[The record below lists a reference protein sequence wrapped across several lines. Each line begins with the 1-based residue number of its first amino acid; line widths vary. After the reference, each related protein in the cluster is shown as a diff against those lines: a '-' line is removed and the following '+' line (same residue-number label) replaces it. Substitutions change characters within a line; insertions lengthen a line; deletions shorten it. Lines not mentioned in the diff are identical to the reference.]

1 MNVSGIEHVE
11 FYVDDAGRAAA
22 DLGAR
27 YGFTI
32 DEVGKGDDS
41 GAGTRFREGGGSHA
55 DTGSRSDAAYSAQTH
70 TVAVRQGRIKLLLTS
85 ATDPDHPAR
94 RYVERHGDGVAVIA
108 LGCRDPRA
116 AFANALEAGAQPL
129 RYPVPTI
136 AGFGDVA
143 LRFVDAGIAS
153 VGATADA
160 SAPLLEIDH
169 VALCVPARELK
180 QAVRFSEAALGFRE
194 IFREYVRIGSQGM
207 DSVVVQSESGA
218 VTFTLLEPDTTR
230 RPGQIDAFLDA
241 HGGAGVQHL
250 AFRTDDIAAAIS
262 KLTGRGVS
270 FLTTPS
276 QYYDV
281 LSARVGDPAIALDTL
296 RHLNVLVDRDHGGQL
311 FQIFTRSAHPRG
323 TLFFELIERR
333 GACTFGT
340 ANIRALYEAVER
352 QQSAEYV

>member
-22 DLGAR
+22 ELAAR

-32 DEVGKGDDS
+32 DAAGEDDSHGDDDQDDS
-41 GAGTRFREGGGSHA
+41 GAGTN
-55 DTGSRSDAAYSAQTH
+55 
-70 TVAVRQGRIKLLLTS
+70 TVLIRQGQIKLLLTS
-85 ATDPDHPAR
+85 ATDPGHPAR
-94 RYVERHGDGVAVIA
+94 HYVEQHGDGVAAIA

-116 AFANALEAGAQPL
+116 ALASAIEAGAQPL
-129 RYPVPTI
+129 RHRVPTI

-143 LRFVDAGIAS
+143 LRFVDAAVTS
-153 VGATADA
+153 ADVA
-160 SAPLLEIDH
+160 DNQTPLLEIDH
-169 VALCVPARELK
+169 VALCVPAGELK
-180 QAVRFSEAALGFRE
+180 DAVRFSETALGFRE
-194 IFREYVRIGSQGM
+194 IFREYVRIGAQAM
-207 DSVVVQSESGA
+207 DSMVVQSASGA
-218 VTFTLLEPDTTR
+218 VTFTLLEPDTSR
-230 RPGQIDAFLDA
+230 RPGQIDAFLEA

-262 KLTGRGVS
+262 ALTGRGVS

-276 QYYDV
+276 QYYDA
-281 LSARVGDPAIALDTL
+281 LAARVGDPAIALDTL

-333 GACTFGT
+333 GARTFGT

-352 QQSAEYV
+352 QQSAEHA